1 MRTDRS
7 SRRARRRWAW
17 RSVAATLAATGA
29 ILAMS
34 AGSASAAK
42 QDCDTIYGEG
52 TICFWHNVG
61 YTGTLWASNTRMGI
75 QLNQW
80 QSAGAAM
87 NNIASLWNHRNV
99 YVSWVA
105 TTQNYQAYGGYQ
117 ACLPTEWA
125 ASDLFYEEY
134 PGGPSALW
142 RIRGYYMSGTR
153 TSCPS
158 GTTFVRNS

>member
-1 MRTDRS
+1 M
-7 SRRARRRWAW
+7 W
-17 RSVAATLAATGA
+17 RSAALAVTVTGA
-29 ILAMS
+29 LLAS

-52 TICFWHNVG
+52 TICFWSNTG
-61 YTGTLWASNTRMGI
+61 YTGTLWAANAKMGI

-87 NNIASLWNHRNV
+87 NNIASMWNHRNV

-105 TTQNYQAYGGYQ
+105 TTQNYQAYGGSQ

-125 ASDLFYEEY
+125 SSDLGFERY
-134 PGGPSALW
+134 PGTSITAFD
-142 RIRGYYMSGTR
+142 RIRGYYLSGTR
-153 TSCPS
+153 TSCPA